1 VLSASIEIM
10 PLSIKN
16 AEVERLVAE
25 VAELTGESKTEAVR
39 QALKERRA
47 RLALRESAENRAARI
62 RRLLETEIWP
72 AVPPEVLGTTIS
84 REEEEEILGYGEA
97 GV

>member
-1 VLSASIEIM
+1 M

-25 VAELTGESKTEAVR
+25 VAGLTGESKTEAVR
-39 QALKERRA
+39 QALKERRS
-47 RLALRESAENRAARI
+47 RLALRESAQNRAARI
-62 RRLLETEIWP
+62 RRLLEDEVWP
-72 AVPPEVLGTTIS
+72 SIPADVLGTTIS
-84 REEEEEILGYGEA
+84 REEEERILGYGDA

>member
-1 VLSASIEIM
+1 M

-16 AEVERLVAE
+16 AEVERLVEE

-39 QALKERRA
+39 RALKERRS
-47 RLALRESAENRAARI
+47 RLALRESAQNRAARV
-62 RRLLETEIWP
+62 RRLLEDEVWP
-72 AVPPEVLGTTIS
+72 SVPADVLGTTIS
-84 REEEEEILGYGEA
+84 REEEERILGYGDT

>member
-1 VLSASIEIM
+1 M

-25 VAELTGESKTEAVR
+25 IAKLTGESKTEAVR
-39 QALKERRA
+39 QALKERRS

-62 RRLLETEIWP
+62 RRLLEDEVWP
-72 AVPPEVLGTTIS
+72 SIPAQVLGTTIS
-84 REEEEEILGYGEA
+84 RDEEARILGYGDT

>member
-1 VLSASIEIM
+1 M

-39 QALKERRA
+39 QALKERRS

-62 RRLLETEIWP
+62 RRLLEDEVWP
-72 AVPPEVLGTTIS
+72 SIPAQVLGTTIS
-84 REEEEEILGYGEA
+84 RDEEERILGYGDA

>member
-1 VLSASIEIM
+1 M

-25 VAELTGESKTEAVR
+25 VARMTGESKTEAVR
-39 QALKERRA
+39 RALKERRD
-47 RLALRESAENRAARI
+47 RLTLQESSQNRAARI
-62 RRLLETEIWP
+62 RRVLEDEIWP
-72 AVPPEVLGTTIS
+72 AVPAEALGTTIS
-84 REEEEEILGYGEA
+84 REEEERILGLEDD

>member
-1 VLSASIEIM
+1 M

-25 VAELTGESKTEAVR
+25 IAKLTGESKTEAVR
-39 QALKERRA
+39 QALKERRS

-62 RRLLETEIWP
+62 RRLLEDEVWP
-72 AVPPEVLGTTIS
+72 SIPAQVLGTTIS
-84 REEEEEILGYGEA
+84 RDEEERILGYGDT

>member
-1 VLSASIEIM
+1 M

-47 RLALRESAENRAARI
+47 RLALRESAQNRAARI
-62 RRLLETEIWP
+62 RRLLEDEVWP
-72 AVPPEVLGTTIS
+72 SMPADVLGGTIS
-84 REEEEEILGYGEA
+84 REEEERILGYGDA

>member
-1 VLSASIEIM
+1 M

-47 RLALRESAENRAARI
+47 RLALRESAQNRAARI
-62 RRLLETEIWP
+62 RRLLEDEVWP
-72 AVPPEVLGTTIS
+72 SMPADVLGATIS
-84 REEEEEILGYGEA
+84 REEEERILGYGDA

>member
-1 VLSASIEIM
+1 MKSQRTM

-25 VAELTGESKTEAVR
+25 VAALTGESKTEAVR

-47 RLALRESAENRAARI
+47 RLAFREQAENRPARI
-62 RRLLETEIWP
+62 RRLLEGEIWP
-72 AVPPEVLGTTIS
+72 AVPADVLGTTIS
-84 REEEEEILGYGEA
+84 HEEEEKILGYDGT

>member
-1 VLSASIEIM
+1 M

-47 RLALRESAENRAARI
+47 RLALRESAQNRAARI
-62 RRLLETEIWP
+62 RRLLEDEVWP
-72 AVPPEVLGTTIS
+72 SIPTDVLGTTLS
-84 REEEEEILGYGEA
+84 REEEERILGYGDA

>member
-1 VLSASIEIM
+1 M
-10 PLSIKN
+10 PLNIKN

-47 RLALRESAENRAARI
+47 RLAYREVAESRPARI
-62 RRLLETEIWP
+62 RRLLEDEIWP
-72 AVPPEVLGTTIS
+72 AIPGEEVGKSLS
-84 REEEEEILGYGEA
+84 RAEEEEILGYGDTGA
-97 GV
+97 

>member
-1 VLSASIEIM
+1 M

-25 VAELTGESKTEAVR
+25 IAKLTGESKTEAVR
-39 QALKERRA
+39 QALKERRS
-47 RLALRESAENRAARI
+47 RLALRASAENRAARI
-62 RRLLETEIWP
+62 RRLLEDEVWP
-72 AVPPEVLGTTIS
+72 SIPAQVLGTTIS
-84 REEEEEILGYGEA
+84 RDEEERILGYGDT

>member
-1 VLSASIEIM
+1 M

-47 RLALRESAENRAARI
+47 RLALRESAQNRAARI
-62 RRLLETEIWP
+62 RRLLEGEIWP
-72 AVPPEVLGTTIS
+72 AVPAGVRCTTIS
-84 REEEEEILGYGEA
+84 REEEERILGYGGA

>member
-1 VLSASIEIM
+1 M

-39 QALKERRA
+39 QALKERRS
-47 RLALRESAENRAARI
+47 RLALRESAQNRAARI
-62 RRLLETEIWP
+62 RRLLEDEVWP
-72 AVPPEVLGTTIS
+72 SIPADVLGTTIS
-84 REEEEEILGYGEA
+84 REEEERILGYGDA

>member
-1 VLSASIEIM
+1 M

-47 RLALRESAENRAARI
+47 RLALRESAQNRAARI
-62 RRLLETEIWP
+62 RRLLEDEVWP
-72 AVPPEVLGTTIS
+72 SMPADVLGTTIS
-84 REEEEEILGYGEA
+84 RVEEERILGYGDA